1 MIAEKLVEL
10 RNAKGITQEEVAQSL
25 SVSNK
30 TVSKWE
36 NGTSSPDLSMLA
48 ELSKYYG
55 VTTDSLLGLS
65 DGKRQSTKE
74 EVFSFF
80 AGLNHGESVLKAF
93 EMARSVVPALYDTIP
108 REDISY
114 DDSADDGIYNIYP
127 SKVSRGYRDEISRR
141 DFFQFDASSENM
153 NIAVMM
159 LRNKSNFAWMN
170 DPEKQ
175 KAIVKIFRFLSS
187 EDVLSVLYFIHSTTC
202 SDSFTADY
210 ISENTG
216 VSNARA
222 AEILDEFCTV
232 GECRW
237 VTAHLIE
244 GEIKVY
250 ECFGDGIILS
260 LISLAFEW
268 MCGTR
273 SYDYCYGGKCK
284 MIGGKSNELVG

>member
-36 NGTSSPDLSMLA
+36 NGTSAPDLTMLA

-65 DGKRQSTKE
+65 DSKRRSTKE
-74 EVFSFF
+74 EVLSLF
-80 AGLNHGESVLKAF
+80 AGLDRREAVLKAF
-93 EMARSVVPALYDTIP
+93 EMAKSVVPALYDTTP

-114 DDSADDGIYNIYP
+114 DDSDDSTNNTYPAD
-127 SKVSRGYRDEISRR
+127 VSHGHRNEISRR
-141 DFFQFDASSENM
+141 DFFQFDASSENV

-170 DPEKQ
+170 EPEKQ
-175 KAIVKIFRFLSS
+175 KAIVKMFRFLSS

-210 ISENTG
+210 ISENTD
-216 VSNARA
+216 VSHVRA

-244 GEIKVY
+244 GEVKVY
-250 ECFGDGIILS
+250 ECFGDGVILS

-268 MCGTR
+268 MCGTK
-273 SYDYCYGGKCK
+273 SYDYCYNGKCK